1 MEVLNLTDVDI
12 KIENIVASA
21 SIGKDIDLKEIESSN
36 MLEGVS
42 YNREQFPGLVFKLKE
57 PKTAALIFGSGKLV
71 CTGAKS
77 IDDSK
82 LAIKRTVDLMRKV
95 DTDIPEEF
103 EIKIQNIVASANLE
117 STLNLE
123 AVALELEDTEYEP
136 EQFPG
141 LVYRLSDPKVVLL
154 LFGSGVLLI
163 KLVVFDLD
171 NVIIDGE
178 AIDEIGKLA
187 NVEDDIAAITEKAMQ
202 GEIDF
207 ETSIKDR
214 VQLLEGTSIE
224 DIEKVADDLPLMN
237 GACKTIDCLKEKDVD
252 VAIISG
258 SFDVVADK
266 VKDKLGVETV
276 YTNSFTVEDGKLTGE
291 VTGPLVSGSK
301 LDVLKDHVEEAGI
314 TLDEVVAVGD
324 GANDI
329 SMIES
334 AGCGIAFNAKDS
346 VKEIADIVVDGKD
359 LCKVL
364 DEILN
369 QLTTEEETE
378 TVDDEE
384 AVEEVEETEATEE
397 AVEEEAEE
405 AVEEEAEEAVEEVE
419 ETEDSEEAAEETE
432 DAAETED
439 KKEDKKELP
448 KSEFVLADTMEGVRK
463 QKDEKEAEISKVAD
477 EREEFNK
484 IAKEQRKIRD
494 ELNASLKENLNK
506 AIEYRNERNE
516 INKEVEAAK
525 KARNEANNKIKSLE
539 WSSGKRDK
547 IKIENEIKKIDKIIE
562 TRVLDIKKENQLVK
576 NANDLRKQLMEIH
589 EDESVKTEAQELKK
603 LSEEEHEKV
612 IALSEKAQ
620 EAHEE
625 MLTYFRKTDDIRTA
639 ADEAHKKFIEARKN
653 ASAKHEEFKAILSD
667 IHVINKK
674 LGSNKPKKRKN
685 DNKGGSGSNK
695 NREER
700 ERAEEIFAKF
710 KQGGKVSTE
719 EILLLQKYNIG

>member
-1 MEVLNLTDVDI
+1 M
-12 KIENIVASA
+12 
-21 SIGKDIDLKEIESSN
+21 
-36 MLEGVS
+36 
-42 YNREQFPGLVFKLKE
+42 
-57 PKTAALIFGSGKLV
+57 
-71 CTGAKS
+71 
-77 IDDSK
+77 
-82 LAIKRTVDLMRKV
+82 
-95 DTDIPEEF
+95 
-103 EIKIQNIVASANLE
+103 
-117 STLNLE
+117 
-123 AVALELEDTEYEP
+123 
-136 EQFPG
+136 
-141 LVYRLSDPKVVLL
+141 
-154 LFGSGVLLI
+154 I

-187 NVEDDIAAITEKAMQ
+187 NVEEDIAEITEKAMQ

-207 ETSIKDR
+207 ETSIKER

-224 DIEKVADDLPLMN
+224 DIQKVASELPLMPGAEDTIN
-237 GACKTIDCLKEKDVD
+237 GLKENDID

-258 SFDVVADK
+258 SFDVVADEIK
-266 VKDKLGVETV
+266 EKLGVDAV

-314 TLDEVVAVGD
+314 ALEDVVAVGD

-346 VKEIADIVVDGKD
+346 VKEIADVVVEEKD
-359 LCKVL
+359 LTKVL

-369 QLTTEEETE
+369 QLTTDDAEE
-378 TVDDEE
+378 TVDEEE
-384 AVEEVEETEATEE
+384 AQEAEEVEAD
-397 AVEEEAEE
+397 V
-405 AVEEEAEEAVEEVE
+405 
-419 ETEDSEEAAEETE
+419 EEAAEETE
-432 DAAETED
+432 ESEEEADESEEPAEEVEAETEEAAEEPAED
-439 KKEDKKELP
+439 AEEVVEEEPKKE
-448 KSEFVLADTMEGVRK
+448 EFVLADTMEGVRK

-484 IAKEQRKIRD
+484 IAREQRKIRD

-516 INKEVEAAK
+516 INKSVEEAK
-525 KARNEANNKIKSLE
+525 KARNEANAQIKNLE
-539 WSSGKRDK
+539 WNSGKRNK

-589 EDESVKTEAQELKK
+589 EDETAKGQADELKK
-603 LSEEEHEKV
+603 VSEEEHEKV
-612 IALSEKAQ
+612 IELSEKAQ

-625 MLTYFRKTDDIRTA
+625 MLKYFRKTDDIRTA
-639 ADEAHKKFIEARKN
+639 ADEAHKKFIEARRN

-674 LGSNKPKKRKN
+674 LGSNKPKRRKS
-685 DNKGGSGSNK
+685 DNKGSSGANK
-695 NREER
+695 NREEKQ
-700 ERAEEIFAKF
+700 RAEEIFAKF

>member
-1 MEVLNLTDVDI
+1 
-12 KIENIVASA
+12 
-21 SIGKDIDLKEIESSN
+21 
-36 MLEGVS
+36 
-42 YNREQFPGLVFKLKE
+42 
-57 PKTAALIFGSGKLV
+57 
-71 CTGAKS
+71 
-77 IDDSK
+77 
-82 LAIKRTVDLMRKV
+82 
-95 DTDIPEEF
+95 
-103 EIKIQNIVASANLE
+103 
-117 STLNLE
+117 
-123 AVALELEDTEYEP
+123 
-136 EQFPG
+136 
-141 LVYRLSDPKVVLL
+141 
-154 LFGSGVLLI
+154 LI

-187 NVEDDIAAITEKAMQ
+187 NVEEDIAAITEKAMQ

-224 DIEKVADDLPLMN
+224 DIQKVASELPLMPGAEDTIN
-237 GACKTIDCLKEKDVD
+237 GLKEKDID

-258 SFDVVADK
+258 SFDVVADEIK
-266 VKDKLGVETV
+266 EKLGVDAV

-291 VTGPLVSGSK
+291 VTGPLVSGTK

-314 TLDEVVAVGD
+314 ALEDVVAVGD

-346 VKEIADIVVDGKD
+346 VKEIADVVVEEKD
-359 LCKVL
+359 LTKVL

-369 QLTTEEETE
+369 QLTTDDAEEETVE
-378 TVDDEE
+378 DEQEE
-384 AVEEVEETEATEE
+384 AQEAEEEVA
-397 AVEEEAEE
+397 EAEE
-405 AVEEEAEEAVEEVE
+405 AVEDDAEEEEAPEAEEETEEAEEAEAEEE
-419 ETEDSEEAAEETE
+419 PAEEEAP
-432 DAAETED
+432 
-439 KKEDKKELP
+439 KE
-448 KSEFVLADTMEGVRK
+448 EFVLADTMEGVRK

-484 IAKEQRKIRD
+484 IAREQRKIRD

-516 INKEVEAAK
+516 INKQVEEAK
-525 KARNEANNKIKSLE
+525 KARNEANSKIKNLE
-539 WSSGKRDK
+539 WNSGKRNK

-589 EDESVKTEAQELKK
+589 EDEAAKGEAEELKK
-603 LSEEEHEKV
+603 VSEEEHEKV
-612 IALSEKAQ
+612 IELSEKAQ
-620 EAHEE
+620 AAHEE
-625 MLTYFRKTDDIRTA
+625 MLKYFRKTDDIRTA
-639 ADEAHKKFIEARKN
+639 ADEAHKKFIEARRN
-653 ASAKHEEFKAILSD
+653 ASDKHEEFKAILSD

-674 LGSNKPKKRKN
+674 LGSNKPKRRKS
-685 DNKGGSGSNK
+685 DNKGSSGANK
-695 NREER
+695 NREEKQ
-700 ERAEEIFAKF
+700 RAEEIFEKF

>member
-1 MEVLNLTDVDI
+1 M
-12 KIENIVASA
+12 
-21 SIGKDIDLKEIESSN
+21 
-36 MLEGVS
+36 
-42 YNREQFPGLVFKLKE
+42 
-57 PKTAALIFGSGKLV
+57 
-71 CTGAKS
+71 
-77 IDDSK
+77 
-82 LAIKRTVDLMRKV
+82 
-95 DTDIPEEF
+95 
-103 EIKIQNIVASANLE
+103 
-117 STLNLE
+117 
-123 AVALELEDTEYEP
+123 
-136 EQFPG
+136 
-141 LVYRLSDPKVVLL
+141 VV
-154 LFGSGVLLI
+154 LI

-187 NVEDDIAAITEKAMQ
+187 NVEEDIAEITEKAMQ

-224 DIEKVADDLPLMN
+224 DIEKVADDLPLMA
-237 GACKTIDCLKEKDVD
+237 GAEKTINCLKEKDVD

-258 SFDVVADK
+258 SFDVVAEK

-301 LDVLKDHVEEAGI
+301 LDVLKDHVEKEGI

-346 VKEIADIVVDGKD
+346 VKEIADVVVEEKD

-364 DEILN
+364 CEILN

-384 AVEEVEETEATEE
+384 AVEEEAADEPAEEEVVEEEAAEEE
-397 AVEEEAEE
+397 AVEEEV
-405 AVEEEAEEAVEEVE
+405 VEEEAADEPAEEEAKDEK
-419 ETEDSEEAAEETE
+419 TEA
-432 DAAETED
+432 
-439 KKEDKKELP
+439 KKGKKDKKELP
-448 KSEFVLADTMEGVRK
+448 KSDFVLADTMEGVRK

-525 KARNEANNKIKSLE
+525 KARNDANNKIKSLE

-576 NANDLRKQLMEIH
+576 NANDLRKQLMDIQ
-589 EDESVKTEAQELKK
+589 EDESVKEEAQELRKQ
-603 LSEEEHEKV
+603 SEVEHEKV
-612 IALSEKAQ
+612 IALSEQAQ
-620 EAHEE
+620 AAHEE

-639 ADEAHKKFIEARKN
+639 ADDAHKKFIEARKN
-653 ASAKHEEFKAILSD
+653 ASAKHEEFKSVLAD

-674 LGSNKPKKRKN
+674 LGSNRPRKRKT
-685 DNKGGSGSNK
+685 DKKSSSGSNK
-695 NREER
+695 NRQEK
-700 ERAEEIFAKF
+700 ERAQEIFEKF

-719 EILLLQKYNIG
+719 ELLLLQKYNIN

>member
-1 MEVLNLTDVDI
+1 M
-12 KIENIVASA
+12 
-21 SIGKDIDLKEIESSN
+21 
-36 MLEGVS
+36 
-42 YNREQFPGLVFKLKE
+42 
-57 PKTAALIFGSGKLV
+57 
-71 CTGAKS
+71 
-77 IDDSK
+77 
-82 LAIKRTVDLMRKV
+82 
-95 DTDIPEEF
+95 
-103 EIKIQNIVASANLE
+103 
-117 STLNLE
+117 
-123 AVALELEDTEYEP
+123 
-136 EQFPG
+136 
-141 LVYRLSDPKVVLL
+141 
-154 LFGSGVLLI
+154 I

-187 NVEDDIAAITEKAMQ
+187 NVEEDIAEITEKAMQ

-224 DIEKVADDLPLMN
+224 EIQKVASELPLMSGAEDTIN
-237 GACKTIDCLKEKDVD
+237 GLKENDID

-258 SFDVVADK
+258 SFDVVADEIK
-266 VKDKLGVETV
+266 EKLGVDAV

-314 TLDEVVAVGD
+314 ALEDVVAVGD

-346 VKEIADIVVDGKD
+346 VKEIADVVVDEKD
-359 LCKVL
+359 LTKVL

-369 QLTTEEETE
+369 QLTTDEAEEETVE
-378 TVDDEE
+378 DEQEE
-384 AVEEVEETEATEE
+384 AQEAEEEVA
-397 AVEEEAEE
+397 EAEE
-405 AVEEEAEEAVEEVE
+405 AVEEDAEEEEAPEDAEEVE
-419 ETEDSEEAAEETE
+419 EEPAEEEAP
-432 DAAETED
+432 
-439 KKEDKKELP
+439 KK
-448 KSEFVLADTMEGVRK
+448 EFVLADTMEGVRK

-484 IAKEQRKIRD
+484 IAREQRKIRD

-506 AIEYRNERNE
+506 AIEHRNERNE
-516 INKEVEAAK
+516 INKQVEEAK
-525 KARNEANNKIKSLE
+525 KARNEANAKIKNLE
-539 WSSGKRDK
+539 WNSGKRNK

-589 EDESVKTEAQELKK
+589 EDEAAKGEAEELKK
-603 LSEEEHEKV
+603 VSEEEHEKV
-612 IALSEKAQ
+612 IELSEKAQ
-620 EAHEE
+620 AAHEE
-625 MLTYFRKTDDIRTA
+625 MLKYFRKTDDIRTA
-639 ADEAHKKFIEARKN
+639 ADEAHKKFIEARRN
-653 ASAKHEEFKAILSD
+653 ASEKHEEFKAILSD

-674 LGSNKPKKRKN
+674 LGSNKPKRRKS
-685 DNKGGSGSNK
+685 DNKGSSGANK
-695 NREER
+695 NREEKQ
-700 ERAEEIFAKF
+700 RAEEIFEKF

>member
-1 MEVLNLTDVDI
+1 M
-12 KIENIVASA
+12 
-21 SIGKDIDLKEIESSN
+21 
-36 MLEGVS
+36 
-42 YNREQFPGLVFKLKE
+42 
-57 PKTAALIFGSGKLV
+57 
-71 CTGAKS
+71 
-77 IDDSK
+77 
-82 LAIKRTVDLMRKV
+82 
-95 DTDIPEEF
+95 
-103 EIKIQNIVASANLE
+103 
-117 STLNLE
+117 
-123 AVALELEDTEYEP
+123 
-136 EQFPG
+136 
-141 LVYRLSDPKVVLL
+141 
-154 LFGSGVLLI
+154 I

-224 DIEKVADDLPLMN
+224 DIEKVADDLPLMP
-237 GACKTIDCLKEKDVD
+237 GACKTIKCLKDKDVD

-266 VKDKLGVETV
+266 VKDKLGVDTV

-291 VTGPLVSGSK
+291 VTGPLVSGNK
-301 LDVLKDHVEEAGI
+301 LDVLKDHVEKAGI
-314 TLDEVVAVGD
+314 ALENVVAVGD

-346 VKEIADIVVDGKD
+346 VKEIADVVVEEKD

-364 DEILN
+364 CEILN
-369 QLTTEEETE
+369 QLTTE
-378 TVDDEE
+378 TVEDEIEE
-384 AVEEVEETEATEE
+384 ATEEEASEEEVVAEAAEEEATEE
-397 AVEEEAEE
+397 AVEEEATEE
-405 AVEEEAEEAVEEVE
+405 VADETVEEEASEEEATEEVAE
-419 ETEDSEEAAEETE
+419 EEATEEAAEEE
-432 DAAETED
+432 AP
-439 KKEDKKELP
+439 KE
-448 KSEFVLADTMEGVRK
+448 EFVLADTMEGVRR
-463 QKDEKEAEISKVAD
+463 QKDEKEAEIAKVAE

-484 IAKEQRKIRD
+484 TAREQRKIRD

-506 AIEYRNERNE
+506 AIEFRNERNE
-516 INKEVEAAK
+516 INKQVEEAK
-525 KARNEANNKIKSLE
+525 KARNEANAKIKSLE
-539 WSSGKRDK
+539 WNSGKRNK

-589 EDESVKTEAQELKK
+589 EDEAAKGEAEELKK
-603 LSEEEHEKV
+603 VSEEEHEKV
-612 IALSEKAQ
+612 IELSEKAQ
-620 EAHEE
+620 AAHEE
-625 MLTYFRKTDDIRTA
+625 MLKYFRKTDDIRTA
-639 ADEAHKKFIEARKN
+639 ADEAHKKFIEARRN
-653 ASAKHEEFKAILSD
+653 ASEKHEEFKAILSD

-674 LGSNKPKKRKN
+674 LGSNKPKRRKS
-685 DNKGGSGSNK
+685 DNKGSSGSNK

-700 ERAEEIFAKF
+700 QRAQEIFEKF

>member
-1 MEVLNLTDVDI
+1 M
-12 KIENIVASA
+12 
-21 SIGKDIDLKEIESSN
+21 
-36 MLEGVS
+36 
-42 YNREQFPGLVFKLKE
+42 
-57 PKTAALIFGSGKLV
+57 
-71 CTGAKS
+71 
-77 IDDSK
+77 
-82 LAIKRTVDLMRKV
+82 
-95 DTDIPEEF
+95 
-103 EIKIQNIVASANLE
+103 
-117 STLNLE
+117 
-123 AVALELEDTEYEP
+123 
-136 EQFPG
+136 
-141 LVYRLSDPKVVLL
+141 
-154 LFGSGVLLI
+154 I

-187 NVEDDIAAITEKAMQ
+187 NVEDEIAEITEKAMQ

-224 DIEKVADDLPLMN
+224 DIEKIADDLPLMP
-237 GACKTIDCLKEKDVD
+237 GACKTINCLKDKDVD

-266 VKDKLGVETV
+266 VTDKLGVDAV

-301 LDVLKDHVEEAGI
+301 LDVLKDHVEKAGI

-346 VKEIADIVVDGKD
+346 VKEIADIVVEEKD

-364 DEILN
+364 CEILD
-369 QLTTEEETE
+369 QLTTDDAEEET
-378 TVDDEE
+378 V
-384 AVEEVEETEATEE
+384 VEEVEVQEAESDAETEDEVPEVE
-397 AVEEEAEE
+397 AEEEAEAEDDSEEDAE
-405 AVEEEAEEAVEEVE
+405 AEEESSEEAEDESAEESE
-419 ETEDSEEAAEETE
+419 ETSEEAAEEE
-432 DAAETED
+432 AP
-439 KKEDKKELP
+439 KERP
-448 KSEFVLADTMEGVRK
+448 EFVLADTMEGVRK
-463 QKDEKEAEISKVAD
+463 QKDEKEAEIAKVAE

-484 IAKEQRKIRD
+484 TAREQRKIRD

-525 KARNEANNKIKSLE
+525 KARNEANSKIKSLE
-539 WSSGKRDK
+539 WNSGKRNK
-547 IKIENEIKKIDKIIE
+547 VKIENEIKKIDKIIE

-589 EDESVKTEAQELKK
+589 EDESVKAEADELRKK
-603 LSEEEHEKV
+603 SEEEHEKV
-612 IALSEKAQ
+612 IELSEKAQ
-620 EAHEE
+620 AAHEE
-625 MLTYFRKTDDIRTA
+625 MLKYFRKTDDIRTA
-639 ADEAHKKFIEARKN
+639 ADEAHKNFVEARRN
-653 ASAKHEEFKAILSD
+653 ASAKHEEFKEILSE
-667 IHVINKK
+667 IHIINKK
-674 LGSNKPKKRKN
+674 LGSNKPKRRKS
-685 DNKGGSGSNK
+685 DNKQSSGGNK

-700 ERAEEIFAKF
+700 QRAQEIFEKF

>member
-1 MEVLNLTDVDI
+1 M
-12 KIENIVASA
+12 
-21 SIGKDIDLKEIESSN
+21 
-36 MLEGVS
+36 
-42 YNREQFPGLVFKLKE
+42 
-57 PKTAALIFGSGKLV
+57 
-71 CTGAKS
+71 
-77 IDDSK
+77 
-82 LAIKRTVDLMRKV
+82 
-95 DTDIPEEF
+95 
-103 EIKIQNIVASANLE
+103 
-117 STLNLE
+117 
-123 AVALELEDTEYEP
+123 
-136 EQFPG
+136 
-141 LVYRLSDPKVVLL
+141 
-154 LFGSGVLLI
+154 VLLI

-187 NVEDDIAAITEKAMQ
+187 NVEDEIAEITEKAMQ

-224 DIEKVADDLPLMN
+224 DIEKIADDLPLMP
-237 GACKTIDCLKEKDVD
+237 GACKTINCLKDKDVD

-266 VKDKLGVETV
+266 VTDKLGVDAV

-301 LDVLKDHVEEAGI
+301 LDVLKDHVEKAGI

-346 VKEIADIVVDGKD
+346 VKEIADIVVEEKD

-364 DEILN
+364 CEILD
-369 QLTTEEETE
+369 QLTTDDAEEET
-378 TVDDEE
+378 V
-384 AVEEVEETEATEE
+384 VEEVEVQEAESDAETEDEVPEVE
-397 AVEEEAEE
+397 AEEEAEAEDDSEEDAE
-405 AVEEEAEEAVEEVE
+405 AEEESSEEAEDESAEESE
-419 ETEDSEEAAEETE
+419 ETSEEAAEEE
-432 DAAETED
+432 AP
-439 KKEDKKELP
+439 KERP
-448 KSEFVLADTMEGVRK
+448 EFVLADTMEGVRK
-463 QKDEKEAEISKVAD
+463 QKDEKEAEIAKVAE

-484 IAKEQRKIRD
+484 TAREQRKIRD

-525 KARNEANNKIKSLE
+525 KARNEANSKIKSLE
-539 WSSGKRDK
+539 WNSGKRNK
-547 IKIENEIKKIDKIIE
+547 VKIENEIKKIDKIIE

-589 EDESVKTEAQELKK
+589 EDESVKAEADELRKK
-603 LSEEEHEKV
+603 SEEEHEKV
-612 IALSEKAQ
+612 IELSEKAQ
-620 EAHEE
+620 AAHEE
-625 MLTYFRKTDDIRTA
+625 MLKYFRKTDDIRTA
-639 ADEAHKKFIEARKN
+639 ADEAHKNFVEARRN
-653 ASAKHEEFKAILSD
+653 ASAKHEEFKEILSE
-667 IHVINKK
+667 IHIINKK
-674 LGSNKPKKRKN
+674 LGSNKPKRRKS
-685 DNKGGSGSNK
+685 DNKQSSGGNK

-700 ERAEEIFAKF
+700 QRAQEIFEKF

>member
-1 MEVLNLTDVDI
+1 M
-12 KIENIVASA
+12 
-21 SIGKDIDLKEIESSN
+21 
-36 MLEGVS
+36 
-42 YNREQFPGLVFKLKE
+42 
-57 PKTAALIFGSGKLV
+57 
-71 CTGAKS
+71 
-77 IDDSK
+77 
-82 LAIKRTVDLMRKV
+82 
-95 DTDIPEEF
+95 
-103 EIKIQNIVASANLE
+103 
-117 STLNLE
+117 
-123 AVALELEDTEYEP
+123 
-136 EQFPG
+136 
-141 LVYRLSDPKVVLL
+141 
-154 LFGSGVLLI
+154 VLLI

-187 NVEDDIAAITEKAMQ
+187 NVEDDIAEITEKAMQ

-224 DIEKVADDLPLMN
+224 EIEKVAEDLPLMP
-237 GACKTIDCLKEKDVD
+237 GACETVKCLKDKGVD

-266 VKDKLGVETV
+266 VSDKLGVDTV

-301 LDVLKDHVEEAGI
+301 LDVLKDHVDEAGI

-346 VKEIADIVVDGKD
+346 VKEIADVVVEEKD

-364 DEILN
+364 CEICN
-369 QLTTEEETE
+369 QLTTDDAEEETVE
-378 TVDDEE
+378 
-384 AVEEVEETEATEE
+384 EEVEAQEAEGDAETE
-397 AVEEEAEE
+397 
-405 AVEEEAEEAVEEVE
+405 EEVQE
-419 ETEDSEEAAEETE
+419 VEAAEEEAAEEEAEAEDAEE
-432 DAAETED
+432 DAAEEEAPAE
-439 KKEDKKELP
+439 KP
-448 KSEFVLADTMEGVRK
+448 EFVLADTMEGVRK
-463 QKDEKEAEISKVAD
+463 QKDEKEAEIAKVAE

-484 IAKEQRKIRD
+484 TAREQRKIRD

-525 KARNEANNKIKSLE
+525 KARNEANNKIKNLE
-539 WSSGKRDK
+539 WNSGKRNK
-547 IKIENEIKKIDKIIE
+547 VKIENEIKKIDKIIE

-589 EDESVKTEAQELKK
+589 EDESVKAEADELRKK
-603 LSEEEHEKV
+603 SEEEHEKV
-612 IALSEKAQ
+612 IELSEKAQ
-620 EAHEE
+620 AAHEE
-625 MLTYFRKTDDIRTA
+625 MLKYFRKTDDIRTA
-639 ADEAHKKFIEARKN
+639 ADEAHKNFVEARRN
-653 ASAKHEEFKAILSD
+653 ASAKHEEFKDILSD

-674 LGSNKPKKRKN
+674 LGSNKPKRRKS
-685 DNKGGSGSNK
+685 DNKGSSGGNK
-695 NREER
+695 NREEKQ
-700 ERAEEIFAKF
+700 RAQEIFEKF

>member
-1 MEVLNLTDVDI
+1 M
-12 KIENIVASA
+12 
-21 SIGKDIDLKEIESSN
+21 
-36 MLEGVS
+36 
-42 YNREQFPGLVFKLKE
+42 
-57 PKTAALIFGSGKLV
+57 
-71 CTGAKS
+71 
-77 IDDSK
+77 
-82 LAIKRTVDLMRKV
+82 
-95 DTDIPEEF
+95 
-103 EIKIQNIVASANLE
+103 
-117 STLNLE
+117 
-123 AVALELEDTEYEP
+123 
-136 EQFPG
+136 
-141 LVYRLSDPKVVLL
+141 
-154 LFGSGVLLI
+154 I

-187 NVEDDIAAITEKAMQ
+187 NVEEDIAAITEKAMQ

-224 DIEKVADDLPLMN
+224 DIEKVADELPLMP
-237 GACKTIDCLKEKDVD
+237 GACKTIKCLKDKDVD

-258 SFDVVADK
+258 SFDVVADV
-266 VKDKLGVETV
+266 VKDKLGVETAYV
-276 YTNSFTVEDGKLTGE
+276 NSFTVEDGKLTGE
-291 VTGPLVSGSK
+291 VTGPLVSGTK
-301 LDVLKDHVEEAGI
+301 LDVLKDHVEKAGI

-346 VKEIADIVVDGKD
+346 VKEIADVVVEEKD

-364 DEILN
+364 CEILN
-369 QLTTEEETE
+369 QLTTDDAETETVEEVAEEAEAEAVEEAVEETE
-378 TVDDEE
+378 TVEEE
-384 AVEEVEETEATEE
+384 AVEESDAEEEAAEEVETVEEEAVEESDAEEEVAEETE
-397 AVEEEAEE
+397 AVEEEAVEE
-405 AVEEEAEEAVEEVE
+405 AEAEEAKEEKPKAK
-419 ETEDSEEAAEETE
+419 SKKA
-432 DAAETED
+432 D
-439 KKEDKKELP
+439 KGLP
-448 KSEFVLADTMEGVRK
+448 ESNFVLADTMEGVRK
-463 QKDEKEAEISKVAD
+463 QKDEKEAEISKVAE

-516 INKEVEAAK
+516 INKAVEAAK
-525 KARNEANNKIKSLE
+525 KARNDANNKIKSLE

-589 EDESVKTEAQELKK
+589 EDETVKSEAQELKK

-612 IALSEKAQ
+612 IELSEKAQ
-620 EAHEE
+620 AAHEE
-625 MLTYFRKTDDIRTA
+625 MLTYVRKTDDIRTA

-685 DNKGGSGSNK
+685 DNKGGAGSNK

>member
-1 MEVLNLTDVDI
+1 M
-12 KIENIVASA
+12 
-21 SIGKDIDLKEIESSN
+21 
-36 MLEGVS
+36 
-42 YNREQFPGLVFKLKE
+42 
-57 PKTAALIFGSGKLV
+57 
-71 CTGAKS
+71 
-77 IDDSK
+77 
-82 LAIKRTVDLMRKV
+82 
-95 DTDIPEEF
+95 
-103 EIKIQNIVASANLE
+103 
-117 STLNLE
+117 
-123 AVALELEDTEYEP
+123 
-136 EQFPG
+136 
-141 LVYRLSDPKVVLL
+141 
-154 LFGSGVLLI
+154 VLLI

-187 NVEDDIAAITEKAMQ
+187 NVEDEIAEITEKAMQ

-224 DIEKVADDLPLMN
+224 DIEKIADDLPLMP
-237 GACKTIDCLKEKDVD
+237 GACKTINCLKDKDVD

-266 VKDKLGVETV
+266 VTDKLGVDAV

-301 LDVLKDHVEEAGI
+301 LDVLKDHVEKAGI

-346 VKEIADIVVDGKD
+346 VKEIADIVVEEKD

-364 DEILN
+364 CEILD
-369 QLTTEEETE
+369 QLTTDDAEEET
-378 TVDDEE
+378 V
-384 AVEEVEETEATEE
+384 VEEVEVQEAESDAETEDEVPEVEAEEESSEE
-397 AVEEEAEE
+397 AEDEPAEEEAEAE
-405 AVEEEAEEAVEEVE
+405 AEEESSEEAEDESAEESE
-419 ETEDSEEAAEETE
+419 ETSEEAAEEE
-432 DAAETED
+432 AP
-439 KKEDKKELP
+439 KERP
-448 KSEFVLADTMEGVRK
+448 EFVLADTMEGVRK
-463 QKDEKEAEISKVAD
+463 QKDEKEAEIAKVAE

-484 IAKEQRKIRD
+484 TAREQRKIRD

-525 KARNEANNKIKSLE
+525 KARNEANSKIKSLE
-539 WSSGKRDK
+539 WNSGKRNK
-547 IKIENEIKKIDKIIE
+547 VKIENEIKKIDKIIE

-589 EDESVKTEAQELKK
+589 EDESVKAEADELRKK
-603 LSEEEHEKV
+603 SEEEHEKV
-612 IALSEKAQ
+612 IELSEKAQ
-620 EAHEE
+620 AAHEE
-625 MLTYFRKTDDIRTA
+625 MLKYFRKTDDIRTA
-639 ADEAHKKFIEARKN
+639 ADEAHKNFVEARRN
-653 ASAKHEEFKAILSD
+653 ASAKHEEFKEILSE
-667 IHVINKK
+667 IHIINKK
-674 LGSNKPKKRKN
+674 LGSNKPKRRKS
-685 DNKGGSGSNK
+685 DNKQSSGGNK

-700 ERAEEIFAKF
+700 QRAQEIFEKF

>member
-1 MEVLNLTDVDI
+1 M
-12 KIENIVASA
+12 IE
-21 SIGKDIDLKEIESSN
+21 
-36 MLEGVS
+36 
-42 YNREQFPGLVFKLKE
+42 
-57 PKTAALIFGSGKLV
+57 
-71 CTGAKS
+71 
-77 IDDSK
+77 
-82 LAIKRTVDLMRKV
+82 
-95 DTDIPEEF
+95 
-103 EIKIQNIVASANLE
+103 
-117 STLNLE
+117 
-123 AVALELEDTEYEP
+123 
-136 EQFPG
+136 
-141 LVYRLSDPKVVLL
+141 
-154 LFGSGVLLI
+154 
-163 KLVVFDLD
+163 LVVFDLD

-224 DIEKVADDLPLMN
+224 DIEKLADELPLMP
-237 GACKTIDCLKEKDVD
+237 GACKTINCLKEKDVD

-266 VKDKLGVETV
+266 VKDKLGVDTV

-291 VTGPLVSGSK
+291 VTGPLVSGNK
-301 LDVLKDHVEEAGI
+301 LDVLKDHVEKAGI
-314 TLDEVVAVGD
+314 ALENVVAVGD

-346 VKEIADIVVDGKD
+346 VKEIADVVVEEKD

-364 DEILN
+364 CEILN
-369 QLTTEEETE
+369 QLTTE
-378 TVDDEE
+378 TVEDEIE
-384 AVEEVEETEATEE
+384 EATEE
-397 AVEEEAEE
+397 EASEEEVVAEAAEEEAAEE
-405 AVEEEAEEAVEEVE
+405 AVEEEATEEVADETVEEEASEEEATEEVAE
-419 ETEDSEEAAEETE
+419 EEATEEAAEEE
-432 DAAETED
+432 AP
-439 KKEDKKELP
+439 KE
-448 KSEFVLADTMEGVRK
+448 EFVLADTMEGVRR
-463 QKDEKEAEISKVAD
+463 QKDEKEAEIAKVAE

-484 IAKEQRKIRD
+484 TAREQRKIRD

-506 AIEYRNERNE
+506 AIEFRNERNE
-516 INKEVEAAK
+516 INKQVEEAK
-525 KARNEANNKIKSLE
+525 KARNEANAKIKSLE
-539 WSSGKRDK
+539 WNSGKRNK

-589 EDESVKTEAQELKK
+589 EDEAAKGEAEELKK
-603 LSEEEHEKV
+603 VSEEEHEKV
-612 IALSEKAQ
+612 IELSEKAQ
-620 EAHEE
+620 AAHEE
-625 MLTYFRKTDDIRTA
+625 MLKYFRKTDDIRTA
-639 ADEAHKKFIEARKN
+639 ADEAHKKFIEARRN
-653 ASAKHEEFKAILSD
+653 ASEKHEEFKAILSD

-674 LGSNKPKKRKN
+674 LGSNKPKRRKS
-685 DNKGGSGSNK
+685 DNKGSSGSNK

-700 ERAEEIFAKF
+700 QRAQEIFEKF

>member
-1 MEVLNLTDVDI
+1 M
-12 KIENIVASA
+12 
-21 SIGKDIDLKEIESSN
+21 
-36 MLEGVS
+36 
-42 YNREQFPGLVFKLKE
+42 
-57 PKTAALIFGSGKLV
+57 
-71 CTGAKS
+71 
-77 IDDSK
+77 
-82 LAIKRTVDLMRKV
+82 
-95 DTDIPEEF
+95 
-103 EIKIQNIVASANLE
+103 
-117 STLNLE
+117 
-123 AVALELEDTEYEP
+123 
-136 EQFPG
+136 
-141 LVYRLSDPKVVLL
+141 
-154 LFGSGVLLI
+154 VLLI

-187 NVEDDIAAITEKAMQ
+187 NVEDDIAEITEKAMQ

-224 DIEKVADDLPLMN
+224 EIEKVAEDLPLMP
-237 GACKTIDCLKEKDVD
+237 GACETVKCLKDKGVD

-266 VKDKLGVETV
+266 VSDKLGVDTV

-301 LDVLKDHVEEAGI
+301 LDVLKDHVDEAGI

-346 VKEIADIVVDGKD
+346 VKEIADVVVEEKD

-364 DEILN
+364 SEICN
-369 QLTTEEETE
+369 QLTTDDAEEETVE
-378 TVDDEE
+378 
-384 AVEEVEETEATEE
+384 EEVEAQEAEGDAETEEE
-397 AVEEEAEE
+397 VQEVEAAEEETAEEEAE
-405 AVEEEAEEAVEEVE
+405 AEEAE
-419 ETEDSEEAAEETE
+419 DAEE
-432 DAAETED
+432 DAAEEEAPAE
-439 KKEDKKELP
+439 KP
-448 KSEFVLADTMEGVRK
+448 EFVLADTMEGVRK
-463 QKDEKEAEISKVAD
+463 QKDEKEAEIAKVAE

-484 IAKEQRKIRD
+484 IAREQRKIRD

-525 KARNEANNKIKSLE
+525 KARNEANNKIKNLE
-539 WSSGKRDK
+539 WNSGKRNK
-547 IKIENEIKKIDKIIE
+547 VKIENEIKKIDKIIE

-589 EDESVKTEAQELKK
+589 EDESVKAEADELRKK
-603 LSEEEHEKV
+603 SEEEHEKV
-612 IALSEKAQ
+612 IELSEKAQ
-620 EAHEE
+620 AAHEE
-625 MLTYFRKTDDIRTA
+625 MLKYFRKTDDIRTA
-639 ADEAHKKFIEARKN
+639 ADEAHKNFVEARRN
-653 ASAKHEEFKAILSD
+653 ASAKHEEFKDILSD

-674 LGSNKPKKRKN
+674 LGSNKPKRRKS
-685 DNKGGSGSNK
+685 DNKGSSGGNK
-695 NREER
+695 NREEKQ
-700 ERAEEIFAKF
+700 RAQEIFEKF

>member
-1 MEVLNLTDVDI
+1 M
-12 KIENIVASA
+12 
-21 SIGKDIDLKEIESSN
+21 
-36 MLEGVS
+36 
-42 YNREQFPGLVFKLKE
+42 
-57 PKTAALIFGSGKLV
+57 
-71 CTGAKS
+71 
-77 IDDSK
+77 
-82 LAIKRTVDLMRKV
+82 
-95 DTDIPEEF
+95 
-103 EIKIQNIVASANLE
+103 
-117 STLNLE
+117 
-123 AVALELEDTEYEP
+123 
-136 EQFPG
+136 
-141 LVYRLSDPKVVLL
+141 
-154 LFGSGVLLI
+154 I

-178 AIDEIGKLA
+178 AIDEIGKIA
-187 NVEDDIAAITEKAMQ
+187 NVEEDIAAITEKAMQ

-214 VQLLEGTSIE
+214 VQLLEGVSIE
-224 DIEKVADDLPLMN
+224 DVEKVADELPLMP
-237 GACKTIDCLKEKDVD
+237 GALETIKSLKDNDLE

-258 SFDVVADK
+258 SFDVVAEHI
-266 VKDKLGVETV
+266 KDKLGVDKV

-301 LDVLKDHVEEAGI
+301 LDVLNGLVEETGI

-346 VKEIADIVVDGKD
+346 VKEIADVVIDEKD
-359 LCKVL
+359 LCKVF
-364 DEILN
+364 DEINN
-369 QLTTEEETE
+369 QLTTDDAETE
-378 TVDDEE
+378 TVEE
-384 AVEEVEETEATEE
+384 
-397 AVEEEAEE
+397 
-405 AVEEEAEEAVEEVE
+405 
-419 ETEDSEEAAEETE
+419 
-432 DAAETED
+432 
-439 KKEDKKELP
+439 KPLP
-448 KSEFVLADTMEGVRK
+448 KSDFVLADTMDGVRK
-463 QKDEKEAEISKVAD
+463 QKDEKEAEIAKVAD
-477 EREEFNK
+477 ERENFNK

-506 AIEYRNERNE
+506 AIEFRNERNE
-516 INKEVEAAK
+516 INKAVEAAK

-576 NANDLRKQLMEIH
+576 NANDLRKQLMKIH
-589 EDESVKTEAQELKK
+589 EDESVQGESQELKK

-612 IALSEKAQ
+612 ITLSEKAQ
-620 EAHEE
+620 AAHEE

-639 ADEAHKKFIEARKN
+639 ADDAHKKFIEARKN
-653 ASAKHEEFKAILSD
+653 ASAKHEEFKSILSD

-674 LGSNKPKKRKN
+674 LGSGRPKKRKS
-685 DNKGGSGSNK
+685 DNKSSSGSNR
-695 NREER
+695 NREEK

>member
-1 MEVLNLTDVDI
+1 
-12 KIENIVASA
+12 
-21 SIGKDIDLKEIESSN
+21 
-36 MLEGVS
+36 
-42 YNREQFPGLVFKLKE
+42 
-57 PKTAALIFGSGKLV
+57 
-71 CTGAKS
+71 
-77 IDDSK
+77 
-82 LAIKRTVDLMRKV
+82 
-95 DTDIPEEF
+95 
-103 EIKIQNIVASANLE
+103 
-117 STLNLE
+117 
-123 AVALELEDTEYEP
+123 
-136 EQFPG
+136 
-141 LVYRLSDPKVVLL
+141 
-154 LFGSGVLLI
+154 
-163 KLVVFDLD
+163 
-171 NVIIDGE
+171 
-178 AIDEIGKLA
+178 
-187 NVEDDIAAITEKAMQ
+187 MQ

-224 DIEKVADDLPLMN
+224 DIEKVADDLPLMV
-237 GACKTIDCLKEKDVD
+237 GAEETINSLKEKDVD

-258 SFDVVADK
+258 SFDVVADNI
-266 VKDKLGVETV
+266 KDKLGVETV

-314 TLDEVVAVGD
+314 TLDDVVAVGD

-346 VKEIADIVVDGKD
+346 VKEIADIVVEEKD
-359 LCKVL
+359 LTKVL

-369 QLTTEEETE
+369 QLTTEEETDA
-378 TVDDEE
+378 VDDEE
-384 AVEEVEETEATEE
+384 VEAADASEEVEE
-397 AVEEEAEE
+397 AEDP
-405 AVEEEAEEAVEEVE
+405 
-419 ETEDSEEAAEETE
+419 ED
-432 DAAETED
+432 
-439 KKEDKKELP
+439 DKKELP

-463 QKDEKEAEISKVAD
+463 QKDEKEAEISKVAE
-477 EREEFNK
+477 EREEYNR

-525 KARNEANNKIKSLE
+525 KARNDANNKIKNLE

-603 LSEEEHEKV
+603 VSEEEHQKV
-612 IALSEKAQ
+612 IELSEKAQ

-639 ADEAHKKFIEARKN
+639 ADEAHKNFIEARKN
-653 ASAKHEEFKAILSD
+653 ASAKHEEFKDILSD

-674 LGSNKPKKRKN
+674 LGSNKPKKRKS
-685 DNKGGSGSNK
+685 DNKSSSGPNK

>member
-1 MEVLNLTDVDI
+1 M
-12 KIENIVASA
+12 
-21 SIGKDIDLKEIESSN
+21 
-36 MLEGVS
+36 
-42 YNREQFPGLVFKLKE
+42 
-57 PKTAALIFGSGKLV
+57 
-71 CTGAKS
+71 
-77 IDDSK
+77 
-82 LAIKRTVDLMRKV
+82 
-95 DTDIPEEF
+95 
-103 EIKIQNIVASANLE
+103 
-117 STLNLE
+117 
-123 AVALELEDTEYEP
+123 
-136 EQFPG
+136 
-141 LVYRLSDPKVVLL
+141 
-154 LFGSGVLLI
+154 I

-187 NVEDDIAAITEKAMQ
+187 NVEDDIAEITEKAMQ

-224 DIEKVADDLPLMN
+224 EIEKVAEDLPLMP
-237 GACKTIDCLKEKDVD
+237 GACETVKCLKDKGVD

-266 VKDKLGVETV
+266 VSDKLGVDTV

-301 LDVLKDHVEEAGI
+301 LDVLKDHVDEAGI

-346 VKEIADIVVDGKD
+346 VKEIADVVVEEKD

-364 DEILN
+364 SEICN
-369 QLTTEEETE
+369 QLTTDDAEEETVE
-378 TVDDEE
+378 
-384 AVEEVEETEATEE
+384 EEVEAQEAEGDAETE
-397 AVEEEAEE
+397 
-405 AVEEEAEEAVEEVE
+405 EEVQE
-419 ETEDSEEAAEETE
+419 VEAAEEEAAEEEAEAEEAEDAEE
-432 DAAETED
+432 DAAEEEAEAEEAEEEPAEEEAPAE
-439 KKEDKKELP
+439 KP
-448 KSEFVLADTMEGVRK
+448 EFVLADTMEGVRK
-463 QKDEKEAEISKVAD
+463 QKDEKEAEISKVAE
-477 EREEFNK
+477 EREEYNK

-525 KARNEANNKIKSLE
+525 KARNEANNKIKNLE
-539 WSSGKRDK
+539 WNSGKRNK
-547 IKIENEIKKIDKIIE
+547 VKIENEIKKIDKIIE

-589 EDESVKTEAQELKK
+589 EDESVKAEADELRKK
-603 LSEEEHEKV
+603 SEEEHEKV
-612 IALSEKAQ
+612 IELSEKAQ
-620 EAHEE
+620 AAHEE
-625 MLTYFRKTDDIRTA
+625 MLKYFRKTDDIRTA
-639 ADEAHKKFIEARKN
+639 ADEAHKNFVEARRN
-653 ASAKHEEFKAILSD
+653 ASAKHEEFKDILSD

-674 LGSNKPKKRKN
+674 LGSNKPKRRKS
-685 DNKGGSGSNK
+685 DNKGSSGGNK
-695 NREER
+695 NREEKQ
-700 ERAEEIFAKF
+700 RAQEIFEKF

>member
-1 MEVLNLTDVDI
+1 
-12 KIENIVASA
+12 
-21 SIGKDIDLKEIESSN
+21 
-36 MLEGVS
+36 
-42 YNREQFPGLVFKLKE
+42 
-57 PKTAALIFGSGKLV
+57 
-71 CTGAKS
+71 
-77 IDDSK
+77 
-82 LAIKRTVDLMRKV
+82 
-95 DTDIPEEF
+95 
-103 EIKIQNIVASANLE
+103 
-117 STLNLE
+117 
-123 AVALELEDTEYEP
+123 
-136 EQFPG
+136 
-141 LVYRLSDPKVVLL
+141 
-154 LFGSGVLLI
+154 LI

-224 DIEKVADDLPLMN
+224 DIEKVADELPLMD
-237 GACKTIDCLKEKDVD
+237 GASETIARLKDEDID

-266 VKDKLGVETV
+266 IKEKLGIDAV

-291 VTGPLVSGSK
+291 VTGPLVSGTK
-301 LDVLKDHVEEAGI
+301 LDILKDHVENAGI
-314 TLDEVVAVGD
+314 SLEDVVAVGD

-346 VKEIADIVVDGKD
+346 VKEIADVVVDEKD
-359 LCKVL
+359 LTKVL

-369 QLTTEEETE
+369 QITTDDTENDAVENDEAEE
-378 TVDDEE
+378 VEE
-384 AVEEVEETEATEE
+384 AEAEEVEEVEEAEEKTEAEKPKN
-397 AVEEEAEE
+397 
-405 AVEEEAEEAVEEVE
+405 
-419 ETEDSEEAAEETE
+419 D
-432 DAAETED
+432 
-439 KKEDKKELP
+439 LP

-463 QKDEKEAEISKVAD
+463 QKDEKEAEIAQIAE

-506 AIEYRNERNE
+506 AIELRNERNE
-516 INKEVEAAK
+516 INKAVEEAK
-525 KARNEANNKIKSLE
+525 KARNDANNQIKNLE

-547 IKIENEIKKIDKIIE
+547 VKIENEIKKIDKIIE

-576 NANDLRKQLMEIH
+576 NANDLRKQLMDIQ
-589 EDESVKTEAQELKK
+589 EDESVKEEAQELRK

-612 IALSEKAQ
+612 ITLSEKAQ
-620 EAHEE
+620 AAHEE

-639 ADEAHKKFIEARKN
+639 ADDAHKKFIEARNN
-653 ASAKHEEFKAILSD
+653 ASAKHEEFKAVLSD

-674 LGSNKPKKRKN
+674 LGSGKPRKRRSDKKPS
-685 DNKGGSGSNK
+685 SGANK
-695 NREER
+695 NREEK
-700 ERAEEIFAKF
+700 ERAEEIFEKF
-710 KQGGKVSTE
+710 KQGGKLSTE
-719 EILLLQKYNIG
+719 ELLLLQKYNIN

>member
-1 MEVLNLTDVDI
+1 M
-12 KIENIVASA
+12 
-21 SIGKDIDLKEIESSN
+21 
-36 MLEGVS
+36 
-42 YNREQFPGLVFKLKE
+42 
-57 PKTAALIFGSGKLV
+57 
-71 CTGAKS
+71 
-77 IDDSK
+77 
-82 LAIKRTVDLMRKV
+82 
-95 DTDIPEEF
+95 
-103 EIKIQNIVASANLE
+103 
-117 STLNLE
+117 
-123 AVALELEDTEYEP
+123 
-136 EQFPG
+136 
-141 LVYRLSDPKVVLL
+141 
-154 LFGSGVLLI
+154 I

-187 NVEDDIAAITEKAMQ
+187 NVEDEIAEITEKAMQ

-214 VQLLEGTSIE
+214 VKLLEGTSIE
-224 DIEKVADDLPLMN
+224 EIEKLADELPLMA
-237 GACKTIDCLKEKDVD
+237 GAEETINALKEKDLD
-252 VAIISG
+252 VVIISG
-258 SFDVVADK
+258 SFDVVAEK
-266 VKDKLGVETV
+266 VKDKLGVDEV
-276 YTNSFTVEDGKLTGE
+276 YTNSFSVEDGKLTGE

-301 LDVLKDHVEEAGI
+301 LDVLKDHVEKAGI
-314 TLDEVVAVGD
+314 ALDNVVAVGD

-346 VKEIADIVVDGKD
+346 VKEIADIVVEEKD
-359 LCKVL
+359 LTKVSE
-364 DEILN
+364 EILN
-369 QLTTEEETE
+369 QLTTDDAETE
-378 TVDDEE
+378 TV
-384 AVEEVEETEATEE
+384 
-397 AVEEEAEE
+397 EEEAQEAEE
-405 AVEEEAEEAVEEVE
+405 EVVEDAAEEEAQEAEEEVV
-419 ETEDSEEAAEETE
+419 EEAAEEE
-432 DAAETED
+432 AQEEKPKKAD
-439 KKEDKKELP
+439 KGLP
-448 KSEFVLADTMEGVRK
+448 KSDFVLADTMEGVRK
-463 QKDEKEAEISKVAD
+463 QKDEKEAEISKVAE
-477 EREEFNK
+477 EREEYNK

-516 INKEVEAAK
+516 INKAVEAAK
-525 KARNEANNKIKSLE
+525 KARNDANNKIKNLE

-603 LSEEEHEKV
+603 VSEEEHAKV
-612 IALSEKAQ
+612 IELSEKAQ
-620 EAHEE
+620 AAHEE

-685 DNKGGSGSNK
+685 DNKSSGGSNK
-695 NREER
+695 NREEK

>member
-1 MEVLNLTDVDI
+1 M
-12 KIENIVASA
+12 
-21 SIGKDIDLKEIESSN
+21 
-36 MLEGVS
+36 
-42 YNREQFPGLVFKLKE
+42 
-57 PKTAALIFGSGKLV
+57 
-71 CTGAKS
+71 
-77 IDDSK
+77 
-82 LAIKRTVDLMRKV
+82 
-95 DTDIPEEF
+95 
-103 EIKIQNIVASANLE
+103 
-117 STLNLE
+117 
-123 AVALELEDTEYEP
+123 
-136 EQFPG
+136 
-141 LVYRLSDPKVVLL
+141 
-154 LFGSGVLLI
+154 I

-187 NVEDDIAAITEKAMQ
+187 NVEDDIAEITEKAMQ

-224 DIEKVADDLPLMN
+224 EIEKVAEDLPLMP
-237 GACKTIDCLKEKDVD
+237 GACETVKCLKDKGVD

-266 VKDKLGVETV
+266 VSDKLGVDTV

-301 LDVLKDHVEEAGI
+301 LDVLKDHVDEAGI

-346 VKEIADIVVDGKD
+346 VKEIADVVVEEKD

-364 DEILN
+364 SEICN
-369 QLTTEEETE
+369 QLTTDDAEEETVE
-378 TVDDEE
+378 
-384 AVEEVEETEATEE
+384 EEVEAQEAEGDAETEEE
-397 AVEEEAEE
+397 VQEVEAAEEEAE
-405 AVEEEAEEAVEEVE
+405 AEEVE
-419 ETEDSEEAAEETE
+419 DAEEAAEEEAEAE
-432 DAAETED
+432 DAEEEAAQEEAPAE
-439 KKEDKKELP
+439 KP
-448 KSEFVLADTMEGVRK
+448 EFVLADTMEGVRK
-463 QKDEKEAEISKVAD
+463 QKDEKEAEIAKVAE

-484 IAKEQRKIRD
+484 IAREQRKIRD

-525 KARNEANNKIKSLE
+525 KARNEANNKIKNLE
-539 WSSGKRDK
+539 WNSGKRNK
-547 IKIENEIKKIDKIIE
+547 VKIENEIKKIDKIIE

-589 EDESVKTEAQELKK
+589 EDESVKAEADELRKK
-603 LSEEEHEKV
+603 SEEEHEKV
-612 IALSEKAQ
+612 IELSEKAQ
-620 EAHEE
+620 AAHEE
-625 MLTYFRKTDDIRTA
+625 MLKYFRKTDDIRTA
-639 ADEAHKKFIEARKN
+639 ADEAHKNFVEARRN
-653 ASAKHEEFKAILSD
+653 ASAKHEEFKDILSD

-674 LGSNKPKKRKN
+674 LGSNKPKRRKS
-685 DNKGGSGSNK
+685 DNKGSSGGNK
-695 NREER
+695 NREEKQ
-700 ERAEEIFAKF
+700 RAQEIFEKF

>member
-1 MEVLNLTDVDI
+1 M
-12 KIENIVASA
+12 
-21 SIGKDIDLKEIESSN
+21 
-36 MLEGVS
+36 
-42 YNREQFPGLVFKLKE
+42 
-57 PKTAALIFGSGKLV
+57 
-71 CTGAKS
+71 
-77 IDDSK
+77 
-82 LAIKRTVDLMRKV
+82 
-95 DTDIPEEF
+95 
-103 EIKIQNIVASANLE
+103 
-117 STLNLE
+117 
-123 AVALELEDTEYEP
+123 
-136 EQFPG
+136 
-141 LVYRLSDPKVVLL
+141 
-154 LFGSGVLLI
+154 VLLI

-187 NVEDDIAAITEKAMQ
+187 NVEDDIAEITEKAMQ

-224 DIEKVADDLPLMN
+224 EIEKVAEDLPLMP
-237 GACKTIDCLKEKDVD
+237 GACETVKCLKDKGVD

-266 VKDKLGVETV
+266 VSDKLGVDTV

-301 LDVLKDHVEEAGI
+301 LDVLKDHVDEAGI

-346 VKEIADIVVDGKD
+346 VKEIADVVVEEKD

-364 DEILN
+364 SEICN
-369 QLTTEEETE
+369 QLTTDDAEEETVE
-378 TVDDEE
+378 
-384 AVEEVEETEATEE
+384 EEVEAQEAEGDAETEEE
-397 AVEEEAEE
+397 VQEVEAAEEETAEEEAEAEDAEEEPE
-405 AVEEEAEEAVEEVE
+405 AEEAEEEPAE
-419 ETEDSEEAAEETE
+419 EEAPAE
-432 DAAETED
+432 
-439 KKEDKKELP
+439 KP
-448 KSEFVLADTMEGVRK
+448 EFVLADTMEGVRK
-463 QKDEKEAEISKVAD
+463 QKDEKEAEIAKVAE

-484 IAKEQRKIRD
+484 IAREQRKIRD

-525 KARNEANNKIKSLE
+525 KARNEANNKIKNLE
-539 WSSGKRDK
+539 WNSGKRNK
-547 IKIENEIKKIDKIIE
+547 VKIENEIKKIDKIIE

-589 EDESVKTEAQELKK
+589 EDESVKAEADELRKK
-603 LSEEEHEKV
+603 SEEEHEKV
-612 IALSEKAQ
+612 IELSEKAQ
-620 EAHEE
+620 AAHEE
-625 MLTYFRKTDDIRTA
+625 MLKYFRKTDDIRTA
-639 ADEAHKKFIEARKN
+639 ADEAHKNFVEARRN
-653 ASAKHEEFKAILSD
+653 ASAKHEEFKDILSD

-674 LGSNKPKKRKN
+674 LGSNKPKRRKS
-685 DNKGGSGSNK
+685 DNKGSSGGNK
-695 NREER
+695 NREEKQ
-700 ERAEEIFAKF
+700 RAQEIFEKF

>member
-1 MEVLNLTDVDI
+1 M
-12 KIENIVASA
+12 
-21 SIGKDIDLKEIESSN
+21 
-36 MLEGVS
+36 
-42 YNREQFPGLVFKLKE
+42 
-57 PKTAALIFGSGKLV
+57 
-71 CTGAKS
+71 
-77 IDDSK
+77 
-82 LAIKRTVDLMRKV
+82 
-95 DTDIPEEF
+95 
-103 EIKIQNIVASANLE
+103 
-117 STLNLE
+117 
-123 AVALELEDTEYEP
+123 
-136 EQFPG
+136 
-141 LVYRLSDPKVVLL
+141 
-154 LFGSGVLLI
+154 VLLI

-224 DIEKVADDLPLMN
+224 DIEKVADDLPLMP
-237 GACKTIDCLKEKDVD
+237 GACKTVKCLKDKDVD

-266 VKDKLGVETV
+266 IKDKLGVDTV

-301 LDVLKDHVEEAGI
+301 LDVLKDHVEQAGI

-346 VKEIADIVVDGKD
+346 VKEIADVVVEEKD

-364 DEILN
+364 CEILN
-369 QLTTEEETE
+369 QLTTDDAETE
-378 TVDDEE
+378 TVEEEVAEE
-384 AVEEVEETEATEE
+384 AEAETVEEAEEEPAEE
-397 AVEEEAEE
+397 AEAEEAEE
-405 AVEEEAEEAVEEVE
+405 AEAEEVAEEPAKEEAE
-419 ETEDSEEAAEETE
+419 AEK
-432 DAAETED
+432 AKPKKAD
-439 KKEDKKELP
+439 KGLP
-448 KSEFVLADTMEGVRK
+448 ESNFVLADTMEGVRK

-477 EREEFNK
+477 EREEYNK

-516 INKEVEAAK
+516 INKQVEEAK

-589 EDESVKTEAQELKK
+589 EDESVKNEAQELKK

-612 IALSEKAQ
+612 ITLSEQAQ
-620 EAHEE
+620 TAHEE
-625 MLTYFRKTDDIRTA
+625 MLNYFRKTDDIRTA
-639 ADEAHKKFIEARKN
+639 ADEAHKKFIEARKK

-685 DNKGGSGSNK
+685 DNKPSGGSNK
-695 NREER
+695 NREEK

>member
-1 MEVLNLTDVDI
+1 M
-12 KIENIVASA
+12 
-21 SIGKDIDLKEIESSN
+21 
-36 MLEGVS
+36 
-42 YNREQFPGLVFKLKE
+42 
-57 PKTAALIFGSGKLV
+57 
-71 CTGAKS
+71 
-77 IDDSK
+77 
-82 LAIKRTVDLMRKV
+82 
-95 DTDIPEEF
+95 
-103 EIKIQNIVASANLE
+103 
-117 STLNLE
+117 
-123 AVALELEDTEYEP
+123 
-136 EQFPG
+136 
-141 LVYRLSDPKVVLL
+141 
-154 LFGSGVLLI
+154 VLLI
-163 KLVVFDLD
+163 ELVVFDLD

-187 NVEDDIAAITEKAMQ
+187 NVEDEIADITEKAMQ

-214 VQLLEGTSIE
+214 VKLLEGTPIE
-224 DIEKVADDLPLMN
+224 EIEKLADELPLMA
-237 GACKTIDCLKEKDVD
+237 GADETINALKEKDLD
-252 VAIISG
+252 VIIISG
-258 SFDVVADK
+258 SFDVVAEK
-266 VKDKLGVETV
+266 VKDKLGVDEV
-276 YTNSFTVEDGKLTGE
+276 YTNSFSVEDGKLTGE

-301 LDVLKDHVEEAGI
+301 LDVLKDHVEKAGI
-314 TLDEVVAVGD
+314 ALDNVVAVGD

-346 VKEIADIVVDGKD
+346 VKEIADIVVEEKD
-359 LCKVL
+359 LTKVS

-369 QLTTEEETE
+369 QLTTDDAETE
-378 TVDDEE
+378 TVEEEE
-384 AVEEVEETEATEE
+384 AQEAEAEAEPVEDEKAEGAEEPEP
-397 AVEEEAEE
+397 VEEEKAEE
-405 AVEEEAEEAVEEVE
+405 AEPAEAKKTEAKK
-419 ETEDSEEAAEETE
+419 S
-432 DAAETED
+432 D
-439 KKEDKKELP
+439 KGLP
-448 KSEFVLADTMEGVRK
+448 ESNFVLADTMEGVRK
-463 QKDEKEAEISKVAD
+463 QKDEKEAEIAKVAE
-477 EREEFNK
+477 EREEFNR

-516 INKEVEAAK
+516 INKAVEAAK
-525 KARNEANNKIKSLE
+525 KARNDANNKIKNLE

-603 LSEEEHEKV
+603 VSEEEHEKV
-612 IALSEKAQ
+612 IELSEKAQ
-620 EAHEE
+620 AAHEE

-674 LGSNKPKKRKN
+674 LGSNKPKRRK
-685 DNKGGSGSNK
+685 
-695 NREER
+695 
-700 ERAEEIFAKF
+700 
-710 KQGGKVSTE
+710 STE

>member
-1 MEVLNLTDVDI
+1 M
-12 KIENIVASA
+12 
-21 SIGKDIDLKEIESSN
+21 
-36 MLEGVS
+36 
-42 YNREQFPGLVFKLKE
+42 
-57 PKTAALIFGSGKLV
+57 
-71 CTGAKS
+71 
-77 IDDSK
+77 
-82 LAIKRTVDLMRKV
+82 
-95 DTDIPEEF
+95 
-103 EIKIQNIVASANLE
+103 
-117 STLNLE
+117 
-123 AVALELEDTEYEP
+123 
-136 EQFPG
+136 
-141 LVYRLSDPKVVLL
+141 
-154 LFGSGVLLI
+154 I

-187 NVEDDIAAITEKAMQ
+187 NVEDEIAEITEKAMQ

-224 DIEKVADDLPLMN
+224 EIEKVADELPLMT
-237 GACKTIDCLKEKDVD
+237 GASDTIARLKDEDVD

-258 SFDVVADK
+258 SFDVVAEK
-266 VKDKLGVETV
+266 VKEKLGIDTI

-314 TLDEVVAVGD
+314 SLEEVVAVGD

-346 VKEIADIVVDGKD
+346 VKEIADVVVDEKD
-359 LCKVL
+359 LTKVL

-369 QLTTEEETE
+369 QLTTEDTE
-378 TVDDEE
+378 NDAVENEE
-384 AVEEVEETEATEE
+384 AEAEEVEEVEEAEVAESENAEAEEVEE
-397 AVEEEAEE
+397 AEAEE
-405 AVEEEAEEAVEEVE
+405 AEKTEAEKPKN
-419 ETEDSEEAAEETE
+419 D
-432 DAAETED
+432 
-439 KKEDKKELP
+439 LP

-463 QKDEKEAEISKVAD
+463 QKDEKEAEISKIAD
-477 EREEFNK
+477 EREEFNR

-506 AIEYRNERNE
+506 AIEFRNERNE
-516 INKEVEAAK
+516 INKAVEEAK
-525 KARNEANNKIKSLE
+525 KARNEANNQIKSLE

-547 IKIENEIKKIDKIIE
+547 VKIENEIKKIDKIIE

-576 NANDLRKQLMEIH
+576 NANDLRKQLMEIQ
-589 EDESVKTEAQELKK
+589 EDESVKEEAQELRKV
-603 LSEEEHEKV
+603 SEEEHEKV

-620 EAHEE
+620 AAHEE

-639 ADEAHKKFIEARKN
+639 ADDAHKKFIEARNN
-653 ASAKHEEFKAILSD
+653 ASAKHEEFKAVLSD

-674 LGSNKPKKRKN
+674 LGSGKPRKRKS
-685 DNKGGSGSNK
+685 DKKPSSGANK
-695 NREER
+695 NREEK
-700 ERAEEIFAKF
+700 ERAEEIFEKF
-710 KQGGKVSTE
+710 KQGGKLSTE
-719 EILLLQKYNIG
+719 ELLLLQKYNIN

>member
-1 MEVLNLTDVDI
+1 M
-12 KIENIVASA
+12 
-21 SIGKDIDLKEIESSN
+21 
-36 MLEGVS
+36 
-42 YNREQFPGLVFKLKE
+42 
-57 PKTAALIFGSGKLV
+57 
-71 CTGAKS
+71 
-77 IDDSK
+77 
-82 LAIKRTVDLMRKV
+82 
-95 DTDIPEEF
+95 
-103 EIKIQNIVASANLE
+103 
-117 STLNLE
+117 
-123 AVALELEDTEYEP
+123 
-136 EQFPG
+136 
-141 LVYRLSDPKVVLL
+141 
-154 LFGSGVLLI
+154 VLLI

-187 NVEDDIAAITEKAMQ
+187 NVEEEIAEITEKAMQ

-214 VQLLEGTSIE
+214 VQLLEGTSVE
-224 DIEKVADDLPLMN
+224 DIQKVASELPLMSGAEDTIN
-237 GACKTIDCLKEKDVD
+237 GLKENDID

-258 SFDVVADK
+258 SFDVVADEIK
-266 VKDKLGVETV
+266 EKLGVDAV

-314 TLDEVVAVGD
+314 ALEDVVAVGD

-346 VKEIADIVVDGKD
+346 VKEIADVVVEEKD
-359 LCKVL
+359 LTKVL

-369 QLTTEEETE
+369 QLTTDDAEEET
-378 TVDDEE
+378 
-384 AVEEVEETEATEE
+384 VEEVEAQEAENVEE
-397 AVEEEAEE
+397 AEVQEEEAEAE
-405 AVEEEAEEAVEEVE
+405 TEEEAEDEA
-419 ETEDSEEAAEETE
+419 DAEEAAEE
-432 DAAETED
+432 DADAEEESEEEA
-439 KKEDKKELP
+439 KEEKP
-448 KSEFVLADTMEGVRK
+448 EFVLADTMEGVRK

-506 AIEYRNERNE
+506 AIEFRNERNE

-525 KARNEANNKIKSLE
+525 KARNEANAKIKSLE
-539 WSSGKRDK
+539 WNSGKRNK
-547 IKIENEIKKIDKIIE
+547 VKIENEIKKIDKIIE

-589 EDESVKTEAQELKK
+589 EDESVKAEADELRKK
-603 LSEEEHEKV
+603 SEEEHEKV
-612 IALSEKAQ
+612 IELSEKAQ
-620 EAHEE
+620 AAHEE
-625 MLTYFRKTDDIRTA
+625 MLKYFRKTDDIRTA
-639 ADEAHKKFIEARKN
+639 ADEAHKKFIEARRN
-653 ASAKHEEFKAILSD
+653 ASDKHEEFKAILSD

-674 LGSNKPKKRKN
+674 LGSNKPKRRKS
-685 DNKGGSGSNK
+685 DNKGSSGSNK
-695 NREER
+695 NREEKQ
-700 ERAEEIFAKF
+700 RAQEIFEKF